1 MTSRI
6 GLVIL
11 NRNEI
16 EALPH
21 VLPKIPL
28 GQTDLVFA
36 VDGGSTDG
44 SRELLEQHGIPVLE
58 QTSPGRGEAFRM
70 AFNHAVGKVEAL
82 IMFSADGNE
91 DPADIPRFRRALD
104 DGADMVI
111 ASRMMPGATNEED
124 EQRIRLRKWA
134 NLTFSQMAYRTWGRG
149 GPRITDPINGYR
161 AITLDAWR
169 ALAPDGPGYTIEYQT
184 SIRAYKLGLDVRE
197 FPTHEGAR
205 IGGES
210 HAKSI
215 PTGVKFLRLY
225 WRERQ
230 GSPRAGG

>member
-1 MTSRI
+1 MASRV

-11 NRNEI
+11 NRNEV

-21 VLPKIPL
+21 ILPKIPL
-28 GQTDLVFA
+28 DETDLVFA

-70 AFNHAVGKVEAL
+70 AFDHAAGKVDAL

-91 DPADIPRFRRALD
+91 DPADIPRFRRAID

-111 ASRMMPGATNEED
+111 ASRMMPGAANEED
-124 EQRIRLRKWA
+124 AQRIRLRKWA
-134 NLTFSQMAYRTWGRG
+134 NLAFSELAYRTWGGARR
-149 GPRITDPINGYR
+149 RITDPINGYR

-184 SIRAYKLGLDVRE
+184 SIRAYKLGLEVHE
-197 FPTHEGAR
+197 FPTSEGPR

-210 HAKSI
+210 NAKSV
-215 PTGVKFLRLY
+215 PTGLKFLQLY
-225 WRERQ
+225 WQERQ
-230 GSPRAGG
+230 KSR